1 MKNRKKTLLLLPLL
15 LLSLLAGCA
24 RGGEAGKETDGVPG
38 TEARETMPGTA
49 APIIDETEPD
59 TVPVTEP
66 MTEPVTD
73 PETVPETEPE
83 TEPPEPS
90 IPLGIY
96 VKENGAYQRKTD
108 YRSPWPLNA
117 GDPKWI
123 QDTWTY
129 DHMNLISDIAY
140 FDVITSSEETVWLGG
155 WDTDWVDRWNA
166 AVPEARKI
174 GFTFDIVLK
183 NGNTVS
189 FQVLSPADTFL
200 HEEYFELYLYD
211 AVAHAH
217 DSWYSHV
224 TKDTFYDSTRLTTI
238 KITLRNG
245 CYEIDRI
252 KMTAFLYLPGEFDAD
267 GNYTGAEKTTCVIR
281 PDNR

>member
-1 MKNRKKTLLLLPLL
+1 MLLLLPLL
-15 LLSLLAGCA
+15 LLALLAGCV
-24 RGGEAGKETDGVPG
+24 RGGEAGKETVGAPA
-38 TEARETMPGTA
+38 TEARETMPETA

-59 TVPVTEP
+59 TEPLTE
-66 MTEPVTD
+66 

-83 TEPPEPS
+83 TEPPAPS

-96 VKENGAYQRKTD
+96 VKENGAYQRKTE
-108 YRSPWPLNA
+108 YRSSWPLND

-129 DHMNLISDIAY
+129 NHMNLISDIAY
-140 FDVITSSEETVWLGG
+140 FDVIPSADQTVWLGG

-166 AVPEARKI
+166 SVPDMRKI
-174 GFTFDIVLK
+174 GFAFDIVLK

-224 TKDTFYDSTRLTTI
+224 TTGTFYDSTRLTTI

-252 KMTAFLYLPGEFDAD
+252 EMTAFLYLPDELDAE
-267 GNYTGAEKTTCVIR
+267 GNYTGVEKTTCVIR

>member
-1 MKNRKKTLLLLPLL
+1 MKNRKITLPVLLL
-15 LLSLLAGCA
+15 LLSVLLSGCA
-24 RGGEAGKETDGVPG
+24 RGGEAEKESDRVPS
-38 TEARETMPGTA
+38 TEARETMPETAAAIPDGTA
-49 APIIDETEPD
+49 
-59 TVPVTEP
+59 PVTAP
-66 MTEPVTD
+66 LTEAETV

-83 TEPPEPS
+83 TVPVTEPPAPT

-96 VKENGAYQRKTD
+96 VKENGAYRRKTE
-108 YRSPWPLNA
+108 YRSSWPL
-117 GDPKWI
+117 GDSDPKWI

-140 FDVITSSEETVWLGG
+140 FDVIPSAEETVWLGG

-166 AVPEARKI
+166 AVSDERKI
-174 GFTFDIVLK
+174 GFFFNIVLK
-183 NGNTVS
+183 SGETVS

-224 TKDTFYDSTRLTTI
+224 TAGTFYDSTRLTTI

-245 CYEIDRI
+245 CYAIDRI
-252 KMTAFLYLPGEFDAD
+252 EMTAFLYLPDEFDAD
-267 GNYTGAEKTTCVIR
+267 GNYTGTGKTTCVIL